1 MPAGCGTELTF
12 IQVFASLQIQLVT
25 DGVGAVVGQLVP
37 THVCIEGSIQLHLFS
52 IVLLK
57 FLQHAQG

>member
-1 MPAGCGTELTF
+1 MHAGCGTELTF
-12 IQVFASLQIQLVT
+12 TQIFASLQIQLVM
-25 DGVGAVVGQLVP
+25 DGVGTVVGQFVP
-37 THVCIEGSIQLHLFS
+37 AHVCIEGSIQLHLFS